1 MKEEAKKRRE
11 AYWNTH
17 PEGKRKLDE
26 ERDGLYRE
34 IEKKRKEIDM
44 IPGKE
49 DVQNLQEKLDNLW
62 QKKDY

>member
-34 IEKKRKEIDM
+34 IEKN
-44 IPGKE
+44 GK
-49 DVQNLQEKLDNLW
+49 KLI
-62 QKKDY
+62 

>member
-26 ERDGLYRE
+26 ERRWALQGNR
-34 IEKKRKEIDM
+34 KKTER
-44 IPGKE
+44 
-49 DVQNLQEKLDNLW
+49 N
-62 QKKDY
+62 